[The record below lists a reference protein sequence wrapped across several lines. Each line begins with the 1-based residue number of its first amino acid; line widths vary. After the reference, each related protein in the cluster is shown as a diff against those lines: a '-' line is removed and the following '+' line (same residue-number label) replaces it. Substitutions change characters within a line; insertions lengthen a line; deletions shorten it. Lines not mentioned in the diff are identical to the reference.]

1 MIDFLRENSSQLIV
15 KIGEHLLIS
24 SLAIALGIVVA
35 VPAGIAVT
43 RSKKL
48 SVILITIASILQTT
62 PSLALLSMMVPIIG
76 IGKLPAIIALFIYSL
91 LPIIRNTMLG
101 INGVNEFLV
110 DAGKGMGMTPNEII
124 FKIKLPLSA
133 PVIMSG
139 IRLSAVYV
147 VSWTAIASYIGAG
160 GLGDF
165 IFSGLNTFDTNLIF
179 LGTIC
184 VTMIAIC
191 TDFLLGKLEKFVEPK
206 TSSR

>member
-24 SLAIALGIVVA
+24 SLAIALGIIVA

-48 SVILITIASILQTT
+48 SVILITIASILQTI
-62 PSLALLSMMVPIIG
+62 PSLALLSMMVTIIG

-110 DAGKGMGMTPNEII
+110 DAGKGMGMTPNEIM

>member
-1 MIDFLRENSSQLIV
+1 MIDFLRENFSQLIV

-48 SVILITIASILQTT
+48 SVVLITIASILQTI

-110 DAGKGMGMTPNEII
+110 DAGKGMGMTANEIM

-165 IFSGLNTFDTNLIF
+165 IFSGLNTFDTKLIF

-184 VTMIAIC
+184 VTIIAIC

>member
-1 MIDFLRENSSQLIV
+1 MRDNFSQLIV
-15 KIGEHLLIS
+15 KIGEHLFIS
-24 SLAIALGIVVA
+24 SLAIVLGIIVA

-48 SVILITIASILQTT
+48 SVVLITIASILQTI

-110 DAGKGMGMTPNEII
+110 DAGKGMGMTANEIM

-165 IFSGLNTFDTNLIF
+165 IFSGLNTFDTKLIF

-184 VTMIAIC
+184 VTIIAIC

>member
-1 MIDFLRENSSQLIV
+1 MIDFLRENFSQLIV
-15 KIGEHLLIS
+15 KIGEHLFIS

-48 SVILITIASILQTT
+48 SVVLITIASILQTI

-110 DAGKGMGMTPNEII
+110 DAGKGMGMTANEIM

-184 VTMIAIC
+184 VTIIAIC

>member
-1 MIDFLRENSSQLIV
+1 MIDFLRENFSQLIV
-15 KIGEHLLIS
+15 KIGEHLFIS
-24 SLAIALGIVVA
+24 SLAIVLGIIVA

-48 SVILITIASILQTT
+48 SVVLITIASILQTI

-110 DAGKGMGMTPNEII
+110 DAGKGMGMTPNEIM

>member
-1 MIDFLRENSSQLIV
+1 MIDFLRENFSQLIV

-48 SVILITIASILQTT
+48 SVILITIASILQTI

-76 IGKLPAIIALFIYSL
+76 IGKLPAVIALFIYSL

-110 DAGKGMGMTPNEII
+110 DAGKGMGMTPNEIM

-160 GLGDF
+160 GLGEF

>member
-1 MIDFLRENSSQLIV
+1 MIDFLRENFSQLIV
-15 KIGEHLLIS
+15 KIGEHLFIS
-24 SLAIALGIVVA
+24 SLAIVLGIIVA

-48 SVILITIASILQTT
+48 SVVLITIASILQTI

-110 DAGKGMGMTPNEII
+110 DAGKGMGMTPNEIM

-165 IFSGLNTFDTNLIF
+165 IFSGLNTFDTKLIF

-184 VTMIAIC
+184 VTIIAIC

>member
-1 MIDFLRENSSQLIV
+1 MIDFLRENFSQLIV
-15 KIGEHLLIS
+15 KIGEHLFIS

-48 SVILITIASILQTT
+48 SVVLITIASILQTI

-110 DAGKGMGMTPNEII
+110 DAGKGMGMTTNEIM

>member
-1 MIDFLRENSSQLIV
+1 MIDFLRENFSQLIV
-15 KIGEHLLIS
+15 KIGEHLFIS

-48 SVILITIASILQTT
+48 SVVLITIASILQTI

-110 DAGKGMGMTPNEII
+110 DAGKGMGMTANEIM

>member
-1 MIDFLRENSSQLIV
+1 MIDFLRENFSQLIV

-48 SVILITIASILQTT
+48 SVVLITIASILQTI

-76 IGKLPAIIALFIYSL
+76 IGKLPAVIALFIYSL

-110 DAGKGMGMTPNEII
+110 DAGKGMGMTPNEIM

>member
-1 MIDFLRENSSQLIV
+1 MIDFLRENFSQLIV
-15 KIGEHLLIS
+15 KIGEHLFIS
-24 SLAIALGIVVA
+24 SLAIVLGIIVA

-48 SVILITIASILQTT
+48 SVVLITIASILQTI

-110 DAGKGMGMTPNEII
+110 DAGKGMGMTANEIM

-165 IFSGLNTFDTNLIF
+165 IFSGLNTFDTKLIF

-184 VTMIAIC
+184 VTIIAIC

>member
-1 MIDFLRENSSQLIV
+1 MIDFLRENFSQLIV
-15 KIGEHLLIS
+15 KIGEHLFIS
-24 SLAIALGIVVA
+24 SLAIVLGIIVA

-48 SVILITIASILQTT
+48 SVILITIASILQTI

-110 DAGKGMGMTPNEII
+110 DAGKGMGMTANEIM

-165 IFSGLNTFDTNLIF
+165 IFSGLNTFDTKLIF

-184 VTMIAIC
+184 VTIIAIC

>member
-24 SLAIALGIVVA
+24 SIAIALGIVVA

-48 SVILITIASILQTT
+48 SVILITIASILQTI

-110 DAGKGMGMTPNEII
+110 DAGKGMGMTPNEIM

>member
-1 MIDFLRENSSQLIV
+1 MRENSSQLIV

-48 SVILITIASILQTT
+48 SVILITVASILQTI

-110 DAGKGMGMTPNEII
+110 DAGKGMGMTPNEIML
-124 FKIKLPLSA
+124 KIKLPLSA

>member
-1 MIDFLRENSSQLIV
+1 MIDFLRENFSQLIV
-15 KIGEHLLIS
+15 KIGEHLFIS
-24 SLAIALGIVVA
+24 SLAIALGIVIA

-48 SVILITIASILQTT
+48 SVILITIASILQTI

-110 DAGKGMGMTPNEII
+110 DAGKGMGMTPNEIM

-206 TSSR
+206 ISSR

>member
-48 SVILITIASILQTT
+48 SVILITVASILQTI
-62 PSLALLSMMVPIIG
+62 PSLALLPMMVPIIG

-101 INGVNEFLV
+101 INGVNESLV
-110 DAGKGMGMTPNEII
+110 DAGKGMGMTPNEIM

>member
-48 SVILITIASILQTT
+48 SVILITIASILQTI

-76 IGKLPAIIALFIYSL
+76 IGKLTAIIALFIYSL